1 MPVVLKASLKAAVT
15 TAEISLLMSS
25 DCLAGPK
32 GRWKTRLVNTVKGG
46 SGDVDDGS
54 ISPVIRQNLLH
65 W

>member
-1 MPVVLKASLKAAVT
+1 METLLKAV
-15 TAEISLLMSS
+15 LMRT